1 MNCSLNPQPK
11 NLNPK
16 PFTVTMTPGDVP
28 YILNGAGT
36 VVTMKDNK
44 DYIRVL
50 LYSRSLG
57 LRV

>member
-1 MNCSLNPQPK
+1 MKCSLNPKPK

-16 PFTVTMTPGDVP
+16 PLTVTMTPGDVP
-28 YILNGAGT
+28 YILDGAGT
-36 VVTMKDNK
+36 LVTIKDNK

-50 LYSRSLG
+50 LHSRSLG